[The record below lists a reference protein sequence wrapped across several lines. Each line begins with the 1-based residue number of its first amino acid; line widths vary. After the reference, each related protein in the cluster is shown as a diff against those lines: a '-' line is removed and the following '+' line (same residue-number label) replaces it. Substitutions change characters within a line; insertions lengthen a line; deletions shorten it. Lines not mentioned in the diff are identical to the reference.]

1 MTSVYFSKDTKELI
15 RLLSTHHVR
24 YILVGGMAVVYH
36 GYPRFTA
43 DFDFFYE
50 RSRENASRLLKA
62 LKEFWGG
69 KIPLVH
75 GVEDLL
81 KKGIIIQFGAEP
93 NRIDFI
99 NTLTGVSFREVW
111 QSRIQE
117 TLSVGGR
124 KFAFAVIGLD
134 ALIKNKK
141 AVGRL
146 KDLDDLGHLSAVV
159 EQQKTRKQRR

>member
-1 MTSVYFSKDTKELI
+1 MTSVPFSKDAKELI
-15 RLLSTHHVR
+15 RLLSAYEVR

-43 DFDFFYE
+43 DFDFFFE

-62 LKEFWGG
+62 LKDFWGG
-69 KIPLVH
+69 KIPLVR

-81 KKGIIIQFGAEP
+81 KKGIIIQFGTDP

-99 NTLTGVSFREVW
+99 NSLTGVSFREAW
-111 QSRIQE
+111 QGRIRE
-117 TLSVGGR
+117 TLSIEGR
-124 KFAFAVIGLD
+124 KIAFAVIGLD

-146 KDLDDLGHLSAVV
+146 KDLDDLGHLTAAA
-159 EQQKTRKQRR
+159 ERQKG